1 MGVLDDLKHKAAV
14 LRQAD
19 EERARKLEART
30 TAALAATLPA
40 VFRIHLHLRD
50 LAEQL
55 RILKPDIRIAL
66 DIPGLG
72 AVPGFRQDAME
83 VDAEGNPPDR
93 VSARFVLRYE
103 RRGQFE
109 LKGVGSVNAWL
120 DNARRKGLLVKL
132 VRMLEPMGGAERA
145 LVTLAENV
153 AASLEFSIDRESGSI
168 AVLIRNFEE
177 LGERRQLVKPE
188 DVTSRWLDELT
199 RFIMREPHRFLVQ
212 ELPPDLRENLRRR
225 LELDKRR
232 EQEPPEG
239 LAALSPRLK
248 GLFRRRPPLKLAYRG
263 RRYELSQVEVE
274 FLIGRSDACDLVV
287 PEARVSRFHARIEQ
301 HDGQYLLVD
310 ESRNG
315 TWVRFEDGT
324 RQRVGTTPVALSGRG
339 LIGLCAPPD
348 ESNPNTIEFEL

>member
-1 MGVLDDLKHKAAV
+1 MGVLDELKHQAAV

-19 EERARKLEART
+19 EEQARSREART
-30 TAALAATLPA
+30 TAALAAALPA

-55 RILKPDIRIAL
+55 RILQPDIRIAL

-83 VDAEGNPPDR
+83 VDADGNPPDR
-93 VSARFVLRYE
+93 VSARFALRYE

-132 VRMLEPMGGAERA
+132 VRMLEPPGGAERA
-145 LVTLAENV
+145 LVALAESV
-153 AASLEFSIDRESGSI
+153 AAAIDFSIDRESGSI
-168 AVLIRNFEE
+168 VLLIRNFEQ
-177 LGERRQLVKPE
+177 LGERRQVVRPE

-199 RFIMREPHRFLVQ
+199 RFIMRQPHRFLVQ

-232 EQEPPEG
+232 EQEAPDA
-239 LAALSPRLK
+239 LTALSPRLK
-248 GLFRRRPPLKLAYRG
+248 GLFRRRQPLKLAYRG
-263 RRYELSQVEVE
+263 RRHELSQVEVE
-274 FLIGRSDACDLVV
+274 FLIGRSDACDLVM

-315 TWVRFEDGT
+315 TWVRFADGT
-324 RQRVGTTPVALSGRG
+324 QQRVGTTPVTLTGRG

-348 ESNPNTIEFEL
+348 ASNPNTIEFEL

>member
-1 MGVLDDLKHKAAV
+1 MGVLDELKHQATV

-19 EERARKLEART
+19 EERARSLEART
-30 TAALAATLPA
+30 TAALAAALPA

-55 RILKPDIRIAL
+55 RILQPDIRIAL

-72 AVPGFRQDAME
+72 AVPGFKQETME
-83 VDAEGNPPDR
+83 VDADGNPPDR
-93 VSARFVLRYE
+93 VTARFVLRYE

-109 LKGVGSVNAWL
+109 LKGVGSVNSWL

-132 VRMLEPMGGAERA
+132 VRMLEPPGGAERA
-145 LVTLAENV
+145 LVTLVDSV
-153 AASLEFSIDRESGSI
+153 AASIEFSIDRESGTV
-168 AVLIRNFEE
+168 ALLMRNFEQ
-177 LGERRQLVKPE
+177 LGERRQGIRPE
-188 DVTSRWLDELT
+188 EVTSRWLDELT
-199 RFIMREPHRFLVQ
+199 RFILRQPHRFLVQ

-232 EQEPPEG
+232 ALEASDG
-239 LAALSPRLK
+239 LTALSPRLK
-248 GLFRRRPPLKLAYRG
+248 GLFRRRQALKLAFRG
-263 RRYELSQVEVE
+263 LRHELSEVEVE

-301 HDGQYLLVD
+301 HDGRFLLVD

-324 RQRVGTTPVALSGRG
+324 QQRVGTTPVALSGRG
-339 LIGLCAPPD
+339 VIGLCAPPD
-348 ESNPNTIEFEL
+348 ASNPHIIEFEL